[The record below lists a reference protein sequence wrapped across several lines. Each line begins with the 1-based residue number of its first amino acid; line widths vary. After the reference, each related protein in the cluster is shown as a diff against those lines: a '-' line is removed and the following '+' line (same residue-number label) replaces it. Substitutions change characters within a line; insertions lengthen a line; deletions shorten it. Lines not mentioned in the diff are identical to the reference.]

1 MRAVLDG
8 LEDFTCYDEFW
19 LSKDMENMG
28 YFFEYCDIYCKEILE
43 DDKIV
48 LDKEKFIEAFM
59 KSDCRALMEVGH
71 MQLYWAG
78 WMYAYIHFM
87 SKERSRTIIEKLP
100 LKEMLIDYKLG
111 HEMSKETYYQKIAY
125 LIGPLQSDPADS
137 V

>member
-1 MRAVLDG
+1 MFRLKG
-8 LEDFTCYDEFW
+8 RQP
-19 LSKDMENMG
+19 
-28 YFFEYCDIYCKEILE
+28 EYK
-43 DDKIV
+43 
-48 LDKEKFIEAFM
+48 
-59 KSDCRALMEVGH
+59 H
-71 MQLYWAG
+71 MQLYWVG

-87 SKERSRTIIEKLP
+87 SKERSRKIIEKLP